1 MRRWTLLARRSRIA
15 DIPVDPNPPAPGG
28 CATRGATTDYARRLE
43 QEIRTFEGVFQG
55 RMKQDVPPIWDKV
68 EERMA
73 DRIEQACG
81 VRNLYAYVAR
91 HLAGRREASV
101 LGLGS
106 GACGNE
112 LDGIAPLL
120 SAQGCRMSLTCLD
133 VNEAVL
139 RQAEQEAAARGVP
152 FRAVIQDAN
161 TLSLETAAYDVVVAY
176 ASLHHFLDLE
186 RVAAQVNRA
195 LRPDGTFVTVD
206 IPTRNGYLMWPET
219 LEVVNAIWRSLP
231 AAYRVAHTGFA
242 APTLVERRDNIDYSA
257 GSFEC
262 INSEAILP
270 ALDRHLVRESFVPA
284 LSLARRFFDTQFGPN
299 YDWGRPLDRAIF
311 EFVMALDEH
320 SLDSGMLR
328 PETFFGAYRKRLE
341 PPPNDSSAPAGPP
354 SVEVELRD
362 ELARLRSEL
371 DAIRSSRSFKLAR
384 RLQALRRLW
393 DRLRALAHRSRT
405 R

>member
-1 MRRWTLLARRSRIA
+1 
-15 DIPVDPNPPAPGG
+15 
-28 CATRGATTDYARRLE
+28 
-43 QEIRTFEGVFQG
+43 
-55 RMKQDVPPIWDKV
+55 
-68 EERMA
+68 
-73 DRIEQACG
+73 
-81 VRNLYAYVAR
+81 
-91 HLAGRREASV
+91 V

-120 SAQGCRMSLTCLD
+120 RAQGCRMSLTCLD

-161 TLSLETAAYDVVVAY
+161 TLSLESAAYDVVVAY

-195 LRPDGTFVTVD
+195 LRPDGIFVTVD

-219 LEVVNAIWRSLP
+219 LDLVNAIWRSLP
-231 AAYRVAHTGFA
+231 AAYKVAHTGFA
-242 APTLVERRDNIDYSA
+242 APTPVEHRDNVDYSA

-270 ALDRHLVRESFVPA
+270 ALDRHLVRESFVPT

-299 YDWGRPLDRAIF
+299 YDWSRPLDRAIF
-311 EFVMALDEH
+311 EFVMTLNEH
-320 SLDSGMLR
+320 LLDSGTLR

-341 PPPNDSSAPAGPP
+341 PPVYDPSPPAAQVAAPMPLADPP
-354 SVEVELRD
+354 SSEVELRD

-371 DAIRSSRSFKLAR
+371 DGIRSSRSYRLAR
-384 RLQALRRLW
+384 RLQVLRRVW
-393 DRLRALAHRSRT
+393 DRIRAVVYRRQTLGG
-405 R
+405 